1 MSNQPYLSRGHVKV
15 DFLIATVL
23 CHRRWYSPTRHM
35 GLVFSFVH
43 WIWKKKYRSRV
54 GHKHS
59 PNRHWS
65 FLTAIT
71 PKHRGGQGPAS
82 CKSSNNNWKGGSYK
96 SSVRIKFPRAS
107 TTQTTEKET
116 DGIGGMPYTYTC
128 HTHRKAWQ
136 QNNVTV
142 AFVKEAG
149 VGSDPAEKC
158 ILTNSYREVWCQQ
171 SLH

>member
-1 MSNQPYLSRGHVKV
+1 MLFAESNQPYLSWGHVKV

-23 CHRRWYSPTRHM
+23 CRRRWYSPTRHM

-43 WIWKKKYRSRV
+43 WIWKKKYISRV
-54 GHKHS
+54 GHKHT

-71 PKHRGGQGPAS
+71 PKHREGQGPAS

-116 DGIGGMPYTYTC
+116 TELVECHIPIHVTHIGK
-128 HTHRKAWQ
+128 R
-136 QNNVTV
+136 
-142 AFVKEAG
+142 
-149 VGSDPAEKC
+149 GSR
-158 ILTNSYREVWCQQ
+158 IMLLWR
-171 SLH
+171 L